1 MLPAERTGMA
11 VRPTAEVRWAEI
23 LDAVLN
29 TADDGVLI
37 TDAAHRPLACN
48 HRFGELFG
56 CEIEWVVQADWD
68 ELLEQI
74 GLRLKDPDEWRRQ
87 MDGIVAQPYRQGHG
101 ELALGAPEGFVLWR
115 TAPIRS
121 AQGEPMG
128 RLWRFRDITEQKKRE
143 RIQQILYE
151 VSTFFD
157 PIPEKNY
164 MFVLQKLS
172 EFYGG
177 TTAAITMRDKEMM
190 IFKAAINVP
199 EWARDLA
206 GVPFE
211 EAYCKRVVSTN
222 RPVLLQ
228 NALQDGEFHHVPLA
242 QLGLT
247 RYLGAPV
254 RLQSGQPLGSLCIL
268 DSQSDR
274 VLDEND
280 TQLIALLAMRV
291 STELERERVITERIA
306 EQKAALEQ
314 RERLLQQ
321 SRQILDSLNQ
331 GLQLL
336 SESVSPRQWL
346 QRQVPL
352 LCQAFFADSVAL
364 LARTGDD
371 FWGIEWREAESIARD
386 WTPSKRMAQ
395 VLERLARPRVFTWNA
410 PSVRLWQVHYHALTR
425 LETRSAPP
433 LWLMFGAQTVSAFE
447 DPLIKLLIDS
457 LLKQIAI
464 GWELVWTRQSL
475 ETAYEDLK
483 NTQEQLIRQ
492 EKLAVAGTLAASV
505 AHDIRNIISS
515 LSLSLAVGEYDPKRA
530 LEEVRAQLDRF
541 TVLVHRLL
549 VYARP
554 RLLAR
559 ERVDLTDLLE
569 RVLSLIMAQ
578 ARIGRVQV
586 HFHRSRNRPQVVGD
600 PHQLEH
606 LFVNMCLNALQAMT
620 PDGGHLTLRL
630 RKQRGYACIAIHD
643 TGKGIPPERLA
654 TLFEPFQSGHSE
666 GIGLGLYSCRNI
678 VEAHQGRIEVES
690 QLGAGTTF
698 RIWLPLAADQGGQ
711 ER

>member
-1 MLPAERTGMA
+1 MSMLSVVRTGIA
-11 VRPTAEVRWAEI
+11 VRPAIESYWAEV
-23 LDAVLN
+23 LNTVLN

-37 TDAAHRPLACN
+37 TDGAHCPLACN
-48 HRFGELFG
+48 RRFGELFG
-56 CEIEWVVQADWD
+56 CDIEWVVQSSWE
-68 ELLEQI
+68 ELMEQM
-74 GLRLKDPDEWRRQ
+74 GLRIRDRDAWRRQ
-87 MDGIVAQPYRQGHG
+87 VDTMAAQPWRQGHG
-101 ELALGAPEGFVLWR
+101 ELSLGTPEGFVLWR
-115 TAPIRS
+115 TVPIHNS
-121 AQGEPMG
+121 ASEAIG

-143 RIQQILYE
+143 RIQQVLYE

-177 TTAAITMRDKEMM
+177 ATAAITMRDNEMM
-190 IFKAAINVP
+190 LFKAAVNVP
-199 EWARDLA
+199 EWARNLT

-228 NALQDGEFHHVPLA
+228 NALQDSEFHQVPLA

-280 TQLIALLAMRV
+280 MQLMALLAMRV
-291 STELERERVITERIA
+291 STELERERVIAERIA
-306 EQKAALEQ
+306 EQKAALAQ

-336 SESVSPRQWL
+336 SQPESPQQWL
-346 QRQVPL
+346 RQQVRL
-352 LCQAFFADSVAL
+352 IAKAFSAESAAL
-364 LARTGDD
+364 ITQTSAGC
-371 FWGIEWREAESIARD
+371 WGVESCEAEETVREWR
-386 WTPSKRMAQ
+386 PSKRLMQ
-395 VLERLARPRVFTWNA
+395 TIERLARPRVFTWNA
-410 PSVRLWQVHYHALTR
+410 PNLRRWKVDYHALTR
-425 LETRSAPP
+425 MGTRTAPP
-433 LWLMFGAQTVSAFE
+433 LWLLFGSRTIAAFE
-447 DPLIKLLIDS
+447 EPLLKLLIDS
-457 LLKQIAI
+457 LLMQVAI
-464 GWELVWTRQSL
+464 GWELVWMHQSL
-475 ETAYEDLK
+475 ETAYENLK
-483 NTQEQLIRQ
+483 NTQEQLVRQ
-492 EKLAVAGTLAASV
+492 EKLAVAGTLAASI
-505 AHDIRNIISS
+505 AHDIRNIVSS

-549 VYARP
+549 LYARP
-554 RLLAR
+554 RLLAH
-559 ERVDLTDLLE
+559 ERVDLISLLE
-569 RVLSLIMAQ
+569 RVLALIKAQ
-578 ARIGRVQV
+578 ARLGRVQI
-586 HFHRSRNRPQVVGD
+586 HFHRSRQRLQVLGD

-620 PDGGHLTLRL
+620 PQGGDLTIRVG
-630 RKQRGYACIAIHD
+630 KQRGHALITISD

-654 TLFEPFQSGHSE
+654 TLFEPFQSGHPE
-666 GIGLGLYSCRNI
+666 GIGLGLYSCKNI
-678 VEAHQGRIEVES
+678 VEAHQGRIAAES
-690 QLGAGTTF
+690 QPGIGTTF
-698 RIWLPLAADQGGQ
+698 RIWLPL
-711 ER
+711 ETH